1 MQGVTQARRQQTK
14 MEASGYLHAYHVVQE
29 TIARLE
35 NLRDPFE
42 IDGLIMRLD
51 YLNRFLV
58 NLDNDSN
65 SQTDGINSLSGDSI
79 NELIR
84 E

>member
-1 MQGVTQARRQQTK
+1 MIQ
-14 MEASGYLHAYHVVQE
+14 
-29 TIARLE
+29 
-35 NLRDPFE
+35 
-42 IDGLIMRLD
+42 IDGLIIRID

-65 SQTDGINSLSGDSI
+65 SQTDGIISLIGDSI
-79 NELIR
+79 NELMR